1 MQCTITKL
9 IIRKRSF
16 YFYLIN
22 TLMIAPIA
30 STFKLGWCLISSS
43 MALPKFEAVSP
54 NGSALRRRRIAER

>member
-1 MQCTITKL
+1 
-9 IIRKRSF
+9 
-16 YFYLIN
+16 
-22 TLMIAPIA
+22 MIAAIA